1 MSSSAEV
8 LRSGSTRVVSA
19 NFAVAIVVLLALLYV
34 APLGVRPLASP
45 DEVRYAA
52 VAREM
57 ITSGDWVSPHFDGV
71 RYFEKPPLGYWL
83 TAASF
88 KAFGEN
94 EFALRLPV
102 AIATLL
108 TALVVAALA
117 RRFVSP
123 FSARLALV
131 VFLTTTLVAGTGT
144 FAVLDAFL
152 ALFLTCAIAAW
163 YLATLEPP
171 GRRRVLLLVLC
182 GCACGA
188 AFLVKGFLAWAIPAL
203 VAVPHLAARRQW
215 RAMVTLPWI
224 PIAVAVAVALPWAVL
239 VHLREPDF
247 WRYFFW
253 VEHVQRFVGENAQH
267 ERPAWFFLATLPLTG
282 WPWILLLPAAAI
294 GLRGEPRSDFR
305 LYLWL
310 WVVMPF
316 LFFSISRGKLLTYVL
331 PCVAPLSILIAAGL
345 ERYFEKGVR
354 RAFRAAALVPA
365 LLFAVLLVGLAVAQ
379 SGVAGTPLYSAI
391 ELPKLAALVAILAA
405 GTAGAVIAYWSR
417 QTTLR
422 VAGIAVAGAAALLPL
437 HFALPQRVIEQ
448 RLPAVAIAHYA
459 STTPGTIV
467 VADAPL
473 AGTTVWVLARDD
485 VYVLDAS
492 ELSYGMS
499 YPEARYR
506 DVDPR
511 GLADLVESN
520 RGRAEI
526 LLILKDDTER
536 RLAPYLPVG
545 ADRSQHGFV
554 VLLRF
559 PRTQRDG

>member
-1 MSSSAEV
+1 VSSSAEV
-8 LRSGSTRVVSA
+8 LPSSSTRVGSA
-19 NFAVAIVVLLALLYV
+19 NFAVAILLLLALLYV
-34 APLGVRPLASP
+34 APLSVRPLDSP

-57 ITSGDWVSPHFDGV
+57 IASGDWVSPHFDGV

-94 EFALRLPV
+94 AFALRLPV

-123 FSARLALV
+123 FGARLALV
-131 VFLTTTLVAGTGT
+131 VFLTTTLVAGVGT

-152 ALFLTCAIAAW
+152 SLFLTCAIAAW
-163 YLATLEPP
+163 YLATVEPP
-171 GRRRVLLLVLC
+171 GRRRVLYLVLC
-182 GCACGA
+182 GCACGG
-188 AFLVKGFLAWAIPAL
+188 AFLVKGFLAWVIPAL

-215 RAMVTLPWI
+215 RAMITLPWI
-224 PIAVAVAVALPWAVL
+224 PFVVAVAVALPWAVL
-239 VHLREPDF
+239 IHLREPDF

-253 VEHVQRFVGENAQH
+253 VQNVQRFAGDQAQH
-267 ERPAWFFLATLPLTG
+267 PRPVWFYLESLPVIA
-282 WPWILLLPAAAI
+282 WPWILWVPAAAL
-294 GLRGEPRSDFR
+294 GLRGEGRSDFR
-305 LYLWL
+305 RFLVL
-310 WVVMPF
+310 WVAMPF
-316 LFFSISRGKLLTYVL
+316 LFLSISRGKLLTYVL
-331 PCVAPLSILIAAGL
+331 PCFAPLSILVAAGL
-345 ERYFEKGVR
+345 ERYFAKGGR
-354 RAFRAAALVPA
+354 RAFRAAALAAA
-365 LLFAVLLVGLAVAQ
+365 LLLALVLAALLVAQ
-379 SGVAGTPLYSAI
+379 SGVAGAPLYSAT
-391 ELPKLAALVAILAA
+391 ELPKLVAFGAMLAA
-405 GTAGAVIAYWSR
+405 GAAGAALAFRSR
-417 QTTLR
+417 RLPLQ
-422 VAGIAVAGAAALLPL
+422 VAGIAVAGTATMLPVQ
-437 HFALPQRVIEQ
+437 FALPQRAIEQ
-448 RLPAVAIAHYA
+448 RLPAVAIARYA
-459 STTPGTIV
+459 SAAPDTIV

-473 AGTTVWVLARDD
+473 AGTAVWTLARDD
-485 VYVLDAS
+485 VYVVDAS

-506 DVDPR
+506 DLAPR
-511 GLADLVESN
+511 TLADFVESN

-536 RLAPYLPVG
+536 KLTPPLPAG

-559 PRTQRDG
+559 PRTPHDG

>member
-1 MSSSAEV
+1 MSSSADSV
-8 LRSGSTRVVSA
+8 ASNSKSA
-19 NFAVAIVVLLALLYV
+19 AAPYFAIAIVVLLALVYV
-34 APLGVRPLASP
+34 LPLDMRPLSSP

-52 VAREM
+52 IAREM
-57 ITSGDWVSPHFDGV
+57 IASGDWVSPRLDGV

-88 KAFGEN
+88 KVLGEN
-94 EFALRLPV
+94 AFALRLPV
-102 AIATLL
+102 VIATLL

-117 RRFVSP
+117 RRFVSL
-123 FSARLALV
+123 FSARLAMV
-131 VFLTTTLVAGTGT
+131 VFLTTTLVAGVGT

-152 ALFLTCAIAAW
+152 ALFLTLAIAAW

-171 GRRRVLLLVLC
+171 GRRRVLYLVLC

-188 AFLVKGFLAWAIPAL
+188 AFLVKGFLAWAIPVI

-215 RAMVTLPWI
+215 RAMITLPWI
-224 PIAVAVAVALPWAVL
+224 PFAVAVAVALPWAVL
-239 VHLREPDF
+239 IHLREPDF

-253 VEHVQRFVGENAQH
+253 VQHVQRFIGQNAQH
-267 ERPAWFFLATLPLTG
+267 ERPAWFFLASLPLTG
-282 WPWILLLPAAAI
+282 WPWILLVPAAAI

-305 LYLWL
+305 RYLWL

-316 LFFSISRGKLLTYVL
+316 LFFSFSRGKLLTYVL
-331 PCVAPLSILIAAGL
+331 PCFAPLSILIAAGL
-345 ERYFEKGVR
+345 ERYFAKGVR

-365 LLFAVLLVGLAVAQ
+365 LLFAVLLAGLVVAQ
-379 SGVAGTPLYSAI
+379 SGGARTPLYSAT

-405 GTAGAVIAYWSR
+405 GAAGAVIAYRSR
-417 QTTLR
+417 QTTLQI
-422 VAGIAVAGAAALLPL
+422 AGIAVAGAAALLPL
-437 HFALPQRVIEQ
+437 QFALPQRVIEQ
-448 RLPAVAIAHYA
+448 RLPAVAIARFA
-459 STTPGTIV
+459 STTPDTIV
-467 VADAPL
+467 IADAPL
-473 AGTTVWVLARDD
+473 AGTTVWVLDRDD

-506 DVDPR
+506 DVHPR
-511 GLADLVESN
+511 RLADLVESN

-536 RLAPYLPVG
+536 RLAPHLPTG

-559 PRTQRDG
+559 PRTQPDG